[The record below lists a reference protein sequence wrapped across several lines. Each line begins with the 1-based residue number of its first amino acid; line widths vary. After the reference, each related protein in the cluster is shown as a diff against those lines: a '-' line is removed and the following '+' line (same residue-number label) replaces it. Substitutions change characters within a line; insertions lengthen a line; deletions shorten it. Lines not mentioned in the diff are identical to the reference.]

1 MSKSQLVSLLNK
13 SSHQWFTKNLSGLD
27 FTWARDG
34 RSSCIDH
41 GLFNCKMKEY
51 INKVSVCSTFNDI
64 SDHFPLILSC
74 KKDDSEGFRAPTP
87 SRRFKWSQH
96 MCNEKHNEI
105 FSSNYFSIL
114 LNEFNDNKEL
124 SSNKMVN
131 KFIETA
137 NKVGD
142 KVHDRVPCDLKGSAF
157 HCPYYVKKL
166 SHEKHV
172 AFNEIKNFL

>member
-1 MSKSQLVSLLNK
+1 M
-13 SSHQWFTKNLSGLD
+13 D
-27 FTWARDG
+27 
-34 RSSCIDH
+34 
-41 GLFNCKMKEY
+41 
-51 INKVSVCSTFNDI
+51 
-64 SDHFPLILSC
+64 
-74 KKDDSEGFRAPTP
+74 
-87 SRRFKWSQH
+87 QH
-96 MCNEKHNEI
+96 MYNEKKNEI
-105 FSSNYFSIL
+105 FSNNYFSIL

-131 KFIETA
+131 KFMETA

>member
-1 MSKSQLVSLLNK
+1 MVDRLV
-13 SSHQWFTKNLSGLD
+13 F
-27 FTWARDG
+27 
-34 RSSCIDH
+34 DH
-41 GLFNCKMKEY
+41 VLFNCKMKEY

-74 KKDDSEGFRAPTP
+74 KKDDSEGFCAPTL

-124 SSNKMVN
+124 NSNEMVN

-142 KVHDRVPCDLKGSAF
+142 KSSC
-157 HCPYYVKKL
+157 
-166 SHEKHV
+166 
-172 AFNEIKNFL
+172 

>member
-1 MSKSQLVSLLNK
+1 
-13 SSHQWFTKNLSGLD
+13 
-27 FTWARDG
+27 
-34 RSSCIDH
+34 
-41 GLFNCKMKEY
+41 MKEY

-64 SDHFPLILSC
+64 SDHFSFILSC

-96 MCNEKHNEI
+96 MRNEKHNEI

-114 LNEFNDNKEL
+114 LNEFDDNEEL
-124 SSNKMVN
+124 SSNEMVN

-142 KVHDRVPCDLKGSAF
+142 KVHASVLCDLKGSVF
-157 HCPYYVKKL
+157 HCP
-166 SHEKHV
+166 
-172 AFNEIKNFL
+172 